1 MNALIIVDVQ
11 NGLLNKDFYKKE
23 VFLQTINKAIIESRK
38 KNNLIIFIQHNS
50 VALKKGSCGWQVYS
64 GFKIKEDDV
73 IIQKTHGSAF
83 KNTNLKQILYD
94 NKIIEI
100 TVCGL
105 VSHCCVFH
113 TCKDGIKNGFKVKL
127 LKDGHANW
135 HTEAENK
142 INEINKKVK
151 SMGAEII

>member
-11 NGLLNKDFYKKE
+11 NGLLKKDFYKKAE
-23 VFLQTINKAIIESRK
+23 FLKTINKAINKNRK
-38 KNNLIIFIQHNS
+38 ENNLIVFIQHNS
-50 VALKKGSCGWQVYS
+50 VALKKGSSGWQVYS
-64 GFKIKEDDV
+64 GFEIKENDV

-83 KNTNLKQILYD
+83 KNTNLKQVLCD
-94 NKIIEI
+94 KKIFEI

-113 TCKDGIKNGFKVKL
+113 TCKDGIKNGFKVNL
-127 LKDGHANW
+127 LKDGHTNW

-142 INEINKKVK
+142 KNEINKKVK